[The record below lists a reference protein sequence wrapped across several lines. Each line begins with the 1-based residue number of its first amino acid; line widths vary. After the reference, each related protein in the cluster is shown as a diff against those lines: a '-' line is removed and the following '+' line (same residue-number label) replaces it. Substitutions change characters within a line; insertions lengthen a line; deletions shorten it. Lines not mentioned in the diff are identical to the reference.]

1 MPDARVNTAQRWLRS
16 LRFYTRPRM
25 LMIFILSAVAGQ
37 QYPLLF
43 TTLQAWFHDADVD
56 IATVTQLTWIGV
68 FFSLKFLWAP
78 ILDNVRLP
86 LLHKLLGK
94 RRSWLLLCEVG
105 IIVGLVGMA
114 WHDPQSS
121 RLLLLVYALLTAFSA
136 ATHDIALD
144 AYRIEL
150 TSASDEQ
157 TALSSTYTIGYR
169 LGMLVGGAGALLIGS
184 RYSWSTAYIC
194 MAVIVAIGMVAVL
207 LSRAPHET
215 LSTDEQLPQEVKQL
229 AHEDATGRILAFLY
243 RALIQP
249 LVDFFQRYKYLG
261 VLLIALIC
269 VYRLSDQTMG
279 SMAMPLYQNA
289 GFSAAQIGSISKV
302 FGVFMTLLGG
312 VLGSI
317 LTTRYGIYRLLVVG
331 TLLASVTNLM
341 YILVALGGT
350 DATMHYTAPPSFIG
364 TFASGVIA
372 MISLLSTALHQIGVT
387 PIMLLAATIA
397 ADNLASGIAGTVL
410 VGFFATLTSRHY
422 TATQSA
428 LFTSLMTLSGKF
440 LGGFSGVYVEHY
452 GYPISFFMSTLI
464 GIPALIL
471 ALLVNAKARAIQQR
485 SQQEEND

>member
-1 MPDARVNTAQRWLRS
+1 
-16 LRFYTRPRM
+16 M
-25 LMIFILSAVAGQ
+25 LMILVLSAVAGQ

-56 IATVTQLTWIGV
+56 VATVTQLTWIGA

-78 ILDNVRLP
+78 ILDNVQLP

-94 RRSWLLLCEVG
+94 RRSWLLLCEIG
-105 IIVGLVGMA
+105 IIVGLLGMA
-114 WHDPQSS
+114 LHDPQSS

-150 TSASDEQ
+150 SSAPDEQ

-169 LGMLVGGAGALLIGS
+169 LGMLVGGAGALVIGS
-184 RYSWSTAYIC
+184 RYSWSTAYMC

-207 LSRAPHET
+207 LSRPPLEIS
-215 LSTDEQLPQEVKQL
+215 STDERLPKEVKQL
-229 AHEDATGRILAFLY
+229 AHSHIIGHILAFLY
-243 RALIQP
+243 NALVQP
-249 LVDFFQRYKYLG
+249 LVEFFQRYKGLG
-261 VLLIALIC
+261 LILIALIC

-279 SMAMPLYQNA
+279 SLAMPLYQNA

-312 VLGSI
+312 ILGSI

-341 YILVALGGT
+341 YILIALGGT
-350 DATMHYTAPPSFIG
+350 AITMHYTAPPGMIG
-364 TFASGVIA
+364 SMASGIV
-372 MISLLSTALHQIGVT
+372 SLLTPFSSGLQQIGVT
-387 PIMLLAATIA
+387 PIMLLATTIA

-410 VGFFATLTSRHY
+410 VGFFASLTSRHY

-428 LFTSLMTLSGKF
+428 LFTSLMTLSGKV
-440 LGGFSGVYVEHY
+440 LGGFSGLYVDHY
-452 GYPISFFMSTLI
+452 GYPIAFFMSTLV
-464 GIPALIL
+464 GIPALVL

-485 SQQEEND
+485 SQQEAFLAEND